1 LLYRFLKII
10 VSVAIRIFCRKI
22 VINNSAR
29 LKESGPLLL
38 ACNHPNSFLDA
49 VILDTLFKQPVYSL
63 ARGDVFV
70 NKYISTILRALKIL
84 PVYRVSEG
92 VENLSSNYE
101 TFDEC
106 KDLFRKKGTILIFS
120 EGRCINEWHL
130 RPLKKGTAR
139 LAIDSWENG
148 IPVRILPVGINYN
161 SFKLFGKN
169 VFINFGS
176 IIEQKDINM
185 RLADGLRHQ
194 QFNNLLRNELK
205 GLVYEIPKED
215 AVAQKKRLSI
225 HIPFLKK
232 FILFI
237 PAIVGTL
244 IHLPHYIPVKLI
256 SKRIAA
262 HNDHFDSVIITLLLF
277 SYPLYIAGII
287 AVLYLILKTA
297 WVLCAILVLPVLA
310 WAAVQLNKQTD
321 GTQTRFATDSP
332 AM

>member
-10 VSVAIRIFCRKI
+10 VSVAIRIFCRRI

-29 LKESGPLLL
+29 LTEPGPLLL

-49 VILDTLFKQPVYSL
+49 VILDTIFKQPVYSL

-70 NKYISTILRALKIL
+70 NKYISSILRALKIL

-92 VENLSSNYE
+92 VENLSNNYE

-148 IPVRILPVGINYN
+148 IPLRILPVGINYS

-169 VFINFGS
+169 VFINFGN
-176 IIEQKDINM
+176 IIEQKDVDM
-185 RLADGLRHQ
+185 HQADGLRNH
-194 QFNNLLRNELK
+194 QFNNILRNELEA
-205 GLVYEIPKED
+205 LVYEIPKGD
-215 AVAQKKRLSI
+215 THAQKKLLSLPI
-225 HIPFLKK
+225 SIFKK
-232 FILFI
+232 IILFI
-237 PAIVGTL
+237 PAVLGAL
-244 IHLPHYIPVKLI
+244 VHLPHYIPIKLI
-256 SKRIAA
+256 SKRLAA
-262 HNDHFDSVIITLLLF
+262 HNDHFDSVIIALLLF

-287 AVLYLILKTA
+287 ALMYLILQTA
-297 WVLCAILVLPVLA
+297 WVLCAILVLPLLA
-310 WAAVQLNKQTD
+310 WAAVQLNQQTD
-321 GTQTRFATDSP
+321 GVHTRLTTDSP